1 MTKFYNKLSKN
12 IFYIIFFVLTINTS
26 YSQNTDKWNL
36 NEYNKNIKWNCVSG
50 DCLNGKGVGTYSDTY
65 GRSIKYEGS
74 WKNGLRHGEGRQER
88 NHNTHT
94 GIVGHTQKAQ
104 GFFEND
110 LFQKGKII
118 YSAGMTIE
126 WSKGKSENILIE
138 GASAQKLGAS
148 KIELKYQ
155 TIDINAPLTV
165 FNFAKNTHFS
175 VKPKEKVKFT
185 NSVIYGYVLKNCD
198 FKIYDNNNK
207 LLGSGKFG
215 EINNRPFLLH
225 ALYPYVNSEN
235 SVSFTHFM
243 YAEFEEKIYN
253 SNDSLNKNIPLRS
266 IMIYDVTNFNN
277 YKYSYNRIDHV
288 TFSSTKDLVS
298 IDLKKK
304 TIINQFGDGK
314 SQINKCE

>member
-26 YSQNTDKWNL
+26 YSQNTDNWNFK
-36 NEYNKNIKWNCVSG
+36 EYDKNIKWNCVSG

-88 NHNTHT
+88 NHNTFT

-110 LFQKGKII
+110 LLQKGKII
-118 YSAGMTIE
+118 YSAGITYE
-126 WSKGKSENILIE
+126 LSKGKAENFLIE
-138 GASAQKLGAS
+138 GASAQKLGVS
-148 KIELKYQ
+148 KIESKYQ

-165 FNFAKNTHFS
+165 FNFAKNTYHS

-185 NSVIYGYVLKNCD
+185 DFVMSGYVLKNCD

-207 LLGSGKFG
+207 LLTSGKFG
-215 EINNRPFLLH
+215 EINNRPLFFVVLR
-225 ALYPYVNSEN
+225 PYVNSEN
-235 SVSFTHFM
+235 SVSFTHYM
-243 YAEFEEKIYN
+243 YTEFEEKIYN
-253 SNDSLNKNIPLRS
+253 SNDSVNKNYPLRS
-266 IMIYDVTNFNN
+266 ILIYDVTNFNN
-277 YKYSYNRIDHV
+277 YKYSYNIIDPV
-288 TFSSTKDLVS
+288 TNSSTKHLAS
-298 IDLKKK
+298 IDFKKK
-304 TIINQFGDGK
+304 TIINQYESGK